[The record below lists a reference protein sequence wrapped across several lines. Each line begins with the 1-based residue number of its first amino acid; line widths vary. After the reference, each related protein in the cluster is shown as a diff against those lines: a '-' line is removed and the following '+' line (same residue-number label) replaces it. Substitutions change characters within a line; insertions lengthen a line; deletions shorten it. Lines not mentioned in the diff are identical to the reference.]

1 MLQMGELKSAIAKAA
16 SNRSRLIVMRN
27 AALDGLDFP
36 NINLNQQLS
45 DQLLNIPR
53 KDRARSIS
61 PLLNSLILQADGDE
75 VVLNGLD
82 ILFDRSL
89 AIDPIRL
96 LMACS
101 KTKTLLVI
109 WPGDRTS
116 TGLSYAVPS
125 HPEYR
130 TYKASDL
137 SDAIYLDADVQRH

>member
-1 MLQMGELKSAIAKAA
+1 MLQIGELKGAIAKAA
-16 SNRSRLIVMRN
+16 TNRSRLIVMCN
-27 AALDGLDFP
+27 AALDGLDLP

-101 KTKTLLVI
+101 KTKTLLVN

-137 SDAIYLDADVQRH
+137 SDAIYLDVDVQRH